1 MRTYFFQKSSFFSFL
16 FFSFL
21 FFLIVS
27 LFFLNIQ
34 ILFAHSKE
42 NEEIAFTFLVLA
54 IFLLSAKIGQLVE
67 KINQPPVLGELIVG
81 IILGNLTLLGIH
93 FFEMLK
99 DNVFLKFLA
108 ELGVVVLLFRIGL
121 ESNIHEMKKVGLS
134 SFLVAVIGV
143 ISPFLL
149 GTFLVGEILLKESD
163 FSAKLFLGAA
173 LTATSVGIT
182 ARVFK
187 DLGKIQTKEAQ
198 TVLGAAVID
207 DILGLLILAVV
218 SAIIT
223 NGSINFQNVFLIT
236 LKAFSFLLLA
246 IIIGQK
252 SAEFLGRLCAKIH
265 SGIGMKFSFALS
277 FCLLFSFFAAKVG
290 LAPIVGAFV
299 AGLVLDPV
307 HFRWFRSPKFVNDL
321 TKICEEAPPQIKERL
336 QKIINTYTDKHIEDL
351 IEDIAYFVVPIFFI
365 WIGFQVKLDV
375 FLNLKILL
383 LTLFISM
390 VAIVGKVIAGIASPK
405 GSNKLLVGFGMVP
418 RGEVGLIFA
427 AMGKTMGVVNDEIY
441 SAIVAMIILTTL
453 ITPPIL
459 SFLIKKKASQEAEVK
474 S

>member
-1 MRTYFFQKSSFFSFL
+1 M
-16 FFSFL
+16 
-21 FFLIVS
+21 
-27 LFFLNIQ
+27 
-34 ILFAHSKE
+34 
-42 NEEIAFTFLVLA
+42 AF
-54 IFLLSAKIGQLVE
+54 
-67 KINQPPVLGELIVG
+67 
-81 IILGNLTLLGIH
+81 
-93 FFEMLK
+93 
-99 DNVFLKFLA
+99 
-108 ELGVVVLLFRIGL
+108 
-121 ESNIHEMKKVGLS
+121 
-134 SFLVAVIGV
+134 
-143 ISPFLL
+143 
-149 GTFLVGEILLKESD
+149 
-163 FSAKLFLGAA
+163 
-173 LTATSVGIT
+173 
-182 ARVFK
+182 
-187 DLGKIQTKEAQ
+187 
-198 TVLGAAVID
+198 
-207 DILGLLILAVV
+207 
-218 SAIIT
+218 
-223 NGSINFQNVFLIT
+223 
-236 LKAFSFLLLA
+236 
-246 IIIGQK
+246 
-252 SAEFLGRLCAKIH
+252 
-265 SGIGMKFSFALS
+265 
-277 FCLLFSFFAAKVG
+277 LFSFFAAKVG

>member
-1 MRTYFFQKSSFFSFL
+1 MEFPSFFGR
-16 FFSFL
+16 FFI
-21 FFLIVS
+21 FFLVTN
-27 LFFLNIQ
+27 LFFLN
-34 ILFAHSKE
+34 LKVLSAHSKE

-54 IFLLSAKIGQLVE
+54 IFLISAKIGQLVE

-93 FFEMLK
+93 FFETLK

-108 ELGVVVLLFRIGL
+108 EFGVVVLLFRIGL
-121 ESNIHEMKKVGLS
+121 ESNIHEMKKVGIS

-143 ISPFLL
+143 ITPFLL

-163 FSAKLFLGAA
+163 FPAKLFLGAT

-207 DILGLLILAVV
+207 DILGLLILAIV

-223 NGSINFQNVFLIT
+223 NGSVNFQNVFLIS
-236 LKAFSFLLLA
+236 LKAFFFLFLA
-246 IIIGQK
+246 ILIGQK

-265 SGIGMKFSFALS
+265 SGIGMKFSLALS
-277 FCLLFSFFAAKVG
+277 FCLLFAFLASKVG
-290 LAPIVGAFV
+290 LAPIVGAFA

-307 HFRWFRSPKFVNDL
+307 HFRWFRSPEFINDL
-321 TKICEEAPPQIKERL
+321 TKVCKKAPPPIKEKL

-351 IEDIAYFVVPIFFI
+351 IEDIAYFVVPIFFV
-365 WIGFQVKLDV
+365 WIGLQVKLDV
-375 FLNLKILL
+375 FLDTKILL
-383 LTLFISM
+383 LTLFISA
-390 VAIVGKVIAGIASPK
+390 VAVVGKVVAGIASPK
-405 GSNKLLVGFGMVP
+405 GADKLLVGFGMVP

-427 AMGKTMGVVNDEIY
+427 AMGKTMGVVKDEIY

-459 SFLIKKKASQEAEVK
+459 SFLIRKKASQETEVK